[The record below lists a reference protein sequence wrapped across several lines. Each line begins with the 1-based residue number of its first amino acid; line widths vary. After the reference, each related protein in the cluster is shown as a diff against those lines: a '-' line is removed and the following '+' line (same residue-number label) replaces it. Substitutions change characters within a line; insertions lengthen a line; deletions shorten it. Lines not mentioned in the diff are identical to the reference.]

1 MIVRAV
7 GLAAGLAM
15 VAVAGCR
22 EGDGGARGRADADA
36 SAPAARAR
44 PETAVLAGVQIKV
57 VEPEQPRPISGESLT
72 ARMRALLTS
81 SGAFVADEAA
91 VPAGRVAVPAEVDVT
106 VRYDVVSVPAPADSP
121 GEAGTPGKTTKPGKA
136 TKPGKQL
143 RRAAMVAVEAE
154 VDWKASG
161 DRPQPREN
169 VLVERPLERGDE
181 AALDQLVAR
190 LVADAME
197 VAGRGLAEQETL
209 RQGDDGA
216 VLAALG
222 SSDPDVTLWALDLSA
237 ARRLAAAFDRA
248 VALLEAPDP
257 GVRGA
262 ALRFLVALR
271 DPRAVEPLARRADF
285 ADPDTMR
292 QLVEAVTAI
301 GGPEAIEFL
310 EMVAGGH
317 DDRDMRERAREGL
330 ERLGRRQRTT
340 P

>member
-7 GLAAGLAM
+7 GLAAGL
-15 VAVAGCR
+15 VIAVAGCR
-22 EGDGGARGRADADA
+22 DGGDGAARSRADADA

-57 VEPEQPRPISGESLT
+57 VEPEQRRPVSGESLS
-72 ARMRALLTS
+72 ARLRALLTS

-91 VPAGRVAVPAEVDVT
+91 VPAGRVAVPADVEVT
-106 VRYDVVSVPAPADSP
+106 VRYDVVSAPAADKA
-121 GEAGTPGKTTKPGKA
+121 GEAGKPARATRQGKHVH
-136 TKPGKQL
+136 
-143 RRAAMVAVEAE
+143 RAAMVAVEAE

-169 VLVERPLERGDE
+169 VLVERPLERRDE
-181 AALDQLVAR
+181 AVLDELVAR

-197 VAGRGLAEQETL
+197 VAGRGLAEQEKL

-222 SSDPDVTLWALDLSA
+222 SSDPDVILWALDLSA

-301 GGPEAIEFL
+301 GGPEAVEFL

>member
-7 GLAAGLAM
+7 GLAAGLL

-22 EGDGGARGRADADA
+22 DGGDGAPRTRAEADA
-36 SAPAARAR
+36 SAPAVRAR

-57 VEPEQPRPISGESLT
+57 VEPEQPRPVSGESLS
-72 ARMRALLTS
+72 ARLRALLTS

-91 VPAGRVAVPAEVDVT
+91 VPAGRVAVAAEVDVT
-106 VRYDVVSVPAPADSP
+106 VRYDVVSAPAPADKA
-121 GEAGTPGKTTKPGKA
+121 GEAGKPARA
-136 TKPGKQL
+136 TKQGKQV

-169 VLVERPLERGDE
+169 VLVERPLERRDE
-181 AALDQLVAR
+181 AVLDELVAR

-197 VAGRGLAEQETL
+197 VAGRGLAEQEKL

-222 SSDPDVTLWALDLSA
+222 SSDPDVVLWALDLSA

-301 GGPEAIEFL
+301 GGPEAVEFL